1 MSWERQKSSVADMPE
16 EPSLVFWLI
25 GGLVALVAGVLL
37 FVLHANQLLG
47 SLQHY
52 NLWLLFG
59 SPLFTWFVLICLR
72 GWRYNNAVDKHEF
85 EAKEAGYSQ
94 QQWTQWAGRYLAV
107 MHSEVFLPDSLT
119 PVQFIS
125 AAGREQHAKQDLR
138 VDILSDD
145 EAIAAFLGNLVEP
158 LTRLPADLPL
168 NVLLLTDS
176 PEDTLVLQT
185 LFEESWQ
192 HLMPSGYPAPVL
204 EILRS
209 YSFDAVERRIKTPD
223 ISAELILVQQMHG
236 ADRYSDALATLLLIS
251 DDVATKYGLD
261 HDVRLLRPM
270 SLESDDLLSELEL
283 YFSTQTQGITT
294 QHILGDRVRWGELF
308 SSLLKAAE
316 QHKGYWK
323 TEQLHW
329 LETYAGI
336 CGPFSPWIMAAVVSD
351 VVRFQQAGCL
361 MLSESEGER
370 FINTVITGNKN
381 ENSR

>member
-1 MSWERQKSSVADMPE
+1 MSWKRQKSSVAKMPE

-25 GGLVALVAGVLL
+25 GGLVALVAGMVL

-52 NLWLLFG
+52 NLWLLSG
-59 SPLFTWFVLICLR
+59 SPLLVWFVFICLR

-85 EAKEAGYSQ
+85 ETKEAGYSQ
-94 QQWTQWAGRYLAV
+94 EQWTQWAGRYLAV
-107 MHSEVFLPDSLT
+107 MHSEVFLSDSLT

-138 VDILSDD
+138 VDIHSDD
-145 EAIAAFLGNLVEP
+145 EAIAAFLSNLVEP
-158 LTRLPADLPL
+158 LTGLPAGLPL

-185 LFEESWQ
+185 LFEECWQ
-192 HLMPSGYPAPVL
+192 RLMPAGCLVPVL

-209 YSFDAVERRIKTPD
+209 YSFDAAERRIKKTD
-223 ISAELILVQQMHG
+223 ISAELILIQQMHG
-236 ADRYSDALATLLLIS
+236 ADRYSDALASLLVTS
-251 DDVATKYGLD
+251 DDVATKYGLG

-270 SLESDDLLSELEL
+270 PLEGDDLFTELEL
-283 YFSTQTQGITT
+283 YFSTQMQAITT
-294 QHILGDRVRWGELF
+294 RHILGDRVRWGELF
-308 SSLLKAAE
+308 PTLLEAAE
-316 QHKGYWK
+316 QHNGYWK

-336 CGPFSPWIMAAVVSD
+336 CGPFSPWIMAAVASD
-351 VVRFQQAGCL
+351 VVRFQQASCL
-361 MLSESEGER
+361 MLSESEGQR
-370 FINTVITGNKN
+370 FINTVTTGNKN
-381 ENSR
+381 ENS